1 MPNEL
6 DPVIDQWYAHCD
18 KGEMFRVVAVDAAS
32 GSIEVQSF
40 DGDVEEVDA
49 SAWRDMDIET
59 AQPPEDWTGPYDD
72 VETDDLG
79 MTETDMSTQDWRRSL
94 EPVQPL
100 EEPWQDARPPD
111 ELEEEEEGRPV
122 ELYAQEVK
130 PADDR
135 AR

>member
-6 DPVIDQWYAHCD
+6 DPVIGQWYAHRD
-18 KGEMFRVVAVDAAS
+18 KGEMFLVVAVDEAS
-32 GSIEVQSF
+32 GSVEMQSF

-59 AQPPEDWTGPYDD
+59 AEPPEDWTGPYDD
-72 VETDDLG
+72 IETDDLG

-94 EPVQPL
+94 EPVQQ
-100 EEPWQDARPPD
+100 PWQDTLPPD
-111 ELEEEEEGRPV
+111 ELEEEEGPPL

>member
-6 DPVIDQWYAHCD
+6 DPIIDQWYAHRD

-32 GSIEVQSF
+32 GSVEIQSF

-59 AQPPEDWTGPYDD
+59 TEPPEDWTGPYDD

-100 EEPWQDARPPD
+100 EEPWQDTRPPD

-130 PADDR
+130 PTDDL